1 MNELQELQM
10 QYYELLNM
18 QKFVESDLNYSLL
31 ESHRPL
37 LHRLAEVG
45 NSGITVFDLYK
56 KEHVFASY
64 NFGELFGYDMN
75 LVDKVGTD
83 YFDSRVHPEDLIEL
97 TRNGIL
103 LLKYFYQIPIEERT
117 YYKFVS
123 EYRILG
129 NGEKYIRII
138 EQHQPLELD
147 KHGNLWLGLA
157 VLDVSPNQ
165 NTEQGVKMQ
174 VINCKTGQILPL
186 IPENKNP
193 ELSKREIE
201 ILSLVKRGLLSKEI
215 SEKLFISVHT
225 VNTHRQRILEKL
237 NVDNSMEA
245 VGYALRLGLVE

>member
-10 QYYELLNM
+10 QYYELLL
-18 QKFVESDLNYSLL
+18 QQEFVESDLDYSIL
-31 ESHRPL
+31 ESHLPL
-37 LHRLAEVG
+37 LQRLAEVG
-45 NSGITVFDLYK
+45 NSGITVFDLHK

-64 NFGELFGYDMN
+64 NFGDLFGYDMQ
-75 LVDKVGTD
+75 LVNKQGTD
-83 YFDSRVHPEDLIEL
+83 YFDSRVHPEDLVEL
-97 TRNGIL
+97 TRNGIS
-103 LLKYFYQIPIEERT
+103 LLKFFYQIPKEDRFN
-117 YYKFVS
+117 YKFVS

-129 NGEKYIRII
+129 SGEKYVRII

-165 NTEQGVKMQ
+165 NTEHGIKMQ

-186 IPENKNP
+186 ISESKSP

-201 ILSLVKRGLLSKEI
+201 ILSLVKQGFMSKEI
-215 SEKLFISVHT
+215 SEKLFISIHT